1 MARKLGLLA
10 GVAGLTAI
18 TAALVYAASTR
29 GVPSTTAPL
38 PGHSAERA
46 SPAVAQPA
54 PDADLLEPHAGDERA
69 DAAPGKASYMF
80 HLPSGQPA
88 LLTCLDARR
97 IVEQVRTT
105 LAYAPR
111 AVPPEAFATAT
122 ADWLDPYGLW
132 SASPDS
138 PVPAALE
145 LRAADI
151 LRELESA
158 DRGPCSASRAVGD
171 ALVPW
176 NRELLG
182 RFDDA
187 RAQARAALKGSSVRP
202 STVAQAAADALFDDE
217 SRPAR
222 ELATSLGEHAGRLE
236 QDAPLRDA
244 MGPYVEAART
254 RFFPALDA
262 EGWASLVRAAAVRA
276 YVQLI
281 DPHGAWAP
289 ADEEASVYDVDLD
302 PQPPELLWEEGTR
315 TAVGV
320 RVTTGPM
327 SPLETGDVVLAI
339 GGVATAGLPP
349 EQLDQLAYATTDAPT
364 SAPLVVL
371 RRGEAMPRTLE
382 LPAPGDGDEH
392 EGAPERAGALPS
404 YRVAYG
410 AGDVLVVEIH
420 DVRSD
425 LGDELAAIFRR
436 ENSAAAPARRLEGL
450 VLDLRDDGGGSTEGA
465 IAALGLFVPGAPLF
479 PMAHRDGTIEVD
491 RAPEPPTSDRWTRPV
506 AVLVDGDT
514 ASAAEMIAGALT
526 AYRRAVVVGERTYG
540 KGCAQEY
547 LDDRGLVGV
556 LRLTTL
562 LYALPDGSP
571 VQGVGIEPSLLL
583 PAAAAGDAPHG
594 LRPPPPHPR
603 EADEPAAAPTWRGPD
618 VRDPTLVFPATE
630 TTWPE
635 PRGPIGPCREPQV
648 CRALRGL
655 GGAAAGKRP
664 AAVVGNGRR

>member
-1 MARKLGLLA
+1 
-10 GVAGLTAI
+10 
-18 TAALVYAASTR
+18 
-29 GVPSTTAPL
+29 
-38 PGHSAERA
+38 
-46 SPAVAQPA
+46 
-54 PDADLLEPHAGDERA
+54 
-69 DAAPGKASYMF
+69 
-80 HLPSGQPA
+80 
-88 LLTCLDARR
+88 
-97 IVEQVRTT
+97 
-105 LAYAPR
+105 
-111 AVPPEAFATAT
+111 
-122 ADWLDPYGLW
+122 
-132 SASPDS
+132 
-138 PVPAALE
+138 
-145 LRAADI
+145 
-151 LRELESA
+151 
-158 DRGPCSASRAVGD
+158 
-171 ALVPW
+171 
-176 NRELLG
+176 
-182 RFDDA
+182 
-187 RAQARAALKGSSVRP
+187 
-202 STVAQAAADALFDDE
+202 
-217 SRPAR
+217 
-222 ELATSLGEHAGRLE
+222 
-236 QDAPLRDA
+236 
-244 MGPYVEAART
+244 
-254 RFFPALDA
+254 
-262 EGWASLVRAAAVRA
+262 
-276 YVQLI
+276 
-281 DPHGAWAP
+281 
-289 ADEEASVYDVDLD
+289 
-302 PQPPELLWEEGTR
+302 
-315 TAVGV
+315 
-320 RVTTGPM
+320 
-327 SPLETGDVVLAI
+327 
-339 GGVATAGLPP
+339 
-349 EQLDQLAYATTDAPT
+349 
-364 SAPLVVL
+364 
-371 RRGEAMPRTLE
+371 MPRTLE

-562 LYALPDGSP
+562 LYALPDGIP